1 MSSDM
6 SDDLIR
12 YDVLLQDA
20 LRSVVQRVL
29 SEVQK
34 TGLPGEHHFFI
45 QFNTTAPGVRISSRL
60 REQYPEEMTIVIQ
73 HQYWELA
80 VGDHAFEVGL
90 SFGGVPEKLVVPFSA
105 LRGFF
110 DPSVQFGLQI
120 DPETQSLDG
129 SVINDL
135 EANQTAESTTKKTLA
150 VIEQSAQ
157 KTPAAD
163 SDDEQAAPGER
174 ADGSSAEPKSKPK
187 KRSSKKAKASSAKTD
202 DARSARALK
211 GPSQTDQQASEADDQ
226 ARENDQAHENDKMG
240 ENGDKTASADVVSLD
255 SFRKRT

>member
-1 MSSDM
+1 M

-20 LRSVVQRVL
+20 LRGVVQRVL

-45 QFNTTAPGVRISSRL
+45 QFSTTAPGVRISSRL

-73 HQYWELA
+73 HQYWELT
-80 VGDHAFEVGL
+80 VNDSGFEVGL
-90 SFGGVPEKLVVPFSA
+90 SFGGVPEKLIVPFAA

-120 DPETQSLDG
+120 DPDAQSLDG
-129 SVINDL
+129 SVMNEMDNN
-135 EANQTAESTTKKTLA
+135 ETAATNTKNTLA
-150 VIEQSAQ
+150 VIDNESQ
-157 KTPAAD
+157 KALTARSEETSPDLDESRVSEAVKPAGKAKK
-163 SDDEQAAPGER
+163 QR
-174 ADGSSAEPKSKPK
+174 AKKEKESLAETDKATSQNASKG
-187 KRSSKKAKASSAKTD
+187 SKKTKKASEGDST
-202 DARSARALK
+202 S
-211 GPSQTDQQASEADDQ
+211 GEEA
-226 ARENDQAHENDKMG
+226 
-240 ENGDKTASADVVSLD
+240 ASADVVSLD